1 MVLGAQSTGSTLQKA
16 SIFASLSFLLFQE
29 ALKHG
34 EPSPQR
40 VRAAT
45 EWALRDVSRAPQIWR
60 ILHHA
65 LQIES
70 QQVVRDV
77 ADEEDPKQFQRTLG
91 RIQFLWYVI
100 DALMK
105 HVPHVYVLLL
115 SPFLLEAV
123 EHYLPWSSWLAA
135 RNRLSPSLKNNHPNT
150 MNNTGV
156 GGGGVPRWCIE
167 MIRSWSGWLPLPL
180 YQEVSQRLTEFRMK
194 NEYFLEEEEEE
205 DDENGIQASEKES
218 NSASLASLPKNGKTQ
233 AGKEEEQEERQH
245 GQRKGERRKGR
256 KMEEQATAEECQKL
270 HEDWEALYYAVQSV
284 VVEGERMDM
293 MTSSVLSPLHW
304 MDERNVTSAREIAST
319 SSRTSDRTSEKRS
332 QGEQN
337 ERSENT
343 HKALSSRQE
352 TGVHHPSLLPFRTSR
367 PTTAPPRPS
376 HPEEQEEEEDYIPD
390 FVSGAQPRQMPIV
403 DIPRLRTRRDAR
415 RRQREDDF

>member
-1 MVLGAQSTGSTLQKA
+1 MILEAQSAGSSVQKA
-16 SIFASLSFLLFQE
+16 SIFASLPFLLFQE

-34 EPSPQR
+34 EPSALR
-40 VRAAT
+40 VRAVT
-45 EWALRDVSRAPQIWR
+45 EWALRDVNSAPQIWR

-70 QQVVRDV
+70 QQVVHDA
-77 ADEEDPKQFQRTLG
+77 ADEQDLIQFQRTLG

-123 EHYLPWSSWLAA
+123 EHYLPWSSWLTA
-135 RNRLSPSLKNNHPNT
+135 RNRLSPSLENNSASTVNS
-150 MNNTGV
+150 MS

-180 YQEVSQRLTEFRMK
+180 YQEISQRLTEFRMK

-205 DDENGIQASEKES
+205 DDEEAENEMLARENEHNGASQASLSK
-218 NSASLASLPKNGKTQ
+218 KGKTRT
-233 AGKEEEQEERQH
+233 GREEEEEERQH
-245 GQRKGERRKGR
+245 GQPKGVRRKAR
-256 KMEEQATAEECQKL
+256 KMEERATAEEYQKL

-293 MTSSVLSPLHW
+293 MTSSVFSPLQW
-304 MDERNVTSAREIAST
+304 MDERNATSARENASA
-319 SSRTSDRTSEKRS
+319 SGQMSVRTSEKGS
-332 QGEQN
+332 KGE
-337 ERSENT
+337 EMEGSENRQ
-343 HKALSSRQE
+343 KALSSRQE
-352 TGVHHPSLLPFRTSR
+352 THSRDPSLLPSRSSR
-367 PTTAPPRPS
+367 PMAPPRHQS
-376 HPEEQEEEEDYIPD
+376 HPDEDDDYVPD
-390 FVSGAQPRQMPIV
+390 FVRGAQPRDLPVV